1 MKKGAFIVLAAVLI
15 AGCNTIGVFEKTE
28 AFTTHAWAAA
38 NKPGFSFTIT
48 DTAAFYNV
56 YVVLRHTDAYR
67 YNNIYINVSS
77 TIAGD
82 TTVTQQHNFV
92 LANNTGWLGSAI
104 DDVIEQRMA
113 INSVPIRLKKGVYQ
127 VSLQQI
133 MRDDPLENIL
143 NAGVRVEKVVQ

>member
-1 MKKGAFIVLAAVLI
+1 MKKGALIVLVAALI
-15 AGCNTIGVFEKTE
+15 TGCNTIGVYEKTE
-28 AFTTHAWAAA
+28 AFASHTWAAS
-38 NKPGFSFTIT
+38 NKLNFSFNIT

-67 YNNIYINVSS
+67 YNNIYINVTSTVPGDS
-77 TIAGD
+77 TISH
-82 TTVTQQHNFV
+82 QHNFV

-104 DDVIEQRMA
+104 DDVIEQRMT
-113 INSVPIRLKKGVYQ
+113 INAVPIRLKKGAYQ
-127 VSLQQI
+127 VGLQQI